1 MDSVVG
7 EDPTLPIDMN
17 GSTGLSRLDEMADD
31 GHLPVDS
38 MAELVFPGERV
49 SPVKA
54 HTMKDYE
61 NQITNLK
68 KENFNLKL
76 RIYFMEERAQQKY
89 DSAEDVYK
97 TNIELKVEVESLK
110 RELSEKQ
117 ELLVSASKAV
127 ENLAGK
133 ESGDILRLKE
143 QARREAE
150 RLRDT
155 FNKKLQQLEESLKAA
170 EEEAEKMAAVAEQ
183 EKVRNIDMEKQIL
196 AFSLSSTFTP
206 VSTQDAHHVLQEKD
220 GIIEQLKLSLKNR
233 DAEVAQLQKA
243 IAGEGRESQ
252 PASVHMRDLTEA
264 IAQKDKELETLKEEL
279 GREKVKNERDLQVSL
294 KTFVEKQ
301 NDIAKME
308 ALTKEITDDL
318 NSSRA
323 TIKNLTKT
331 LEDGE
336 NENKILHG
344 KLEES
349 EEVLASE
356 KKNAVKRD
364 KTIQG
369 LSLLLKQKDKEM
381 EELCHE
387 IEDRDAAL
395 AKAREA
401 AHKAQI
407 QKYQGAE
414 EHQNLLMDKQAEL
427 EKLQLEHHGKVL
439 EAQKLQRALRLREKD
454 VGDMQQAKEQL
465 EQELEELQQ
474 LKKKGDK
481 AVNDLQN
488 QLKKLKGELGERE
501 RAQEQHYQSLLNES
515 QRALQGHELT
525 IQRLTCSLS
534 DKEHQLQEYMNMIK
548 DQEQR
553 RSPGGGGDMLTK
565 LRERLREKEGALQQA
580 LDEKFAAIEEKDN
593 EIHQL
598 HLSLREKER
607 DLERLNNLL
616 SHNEETINS
625 FDSVIKEK
633 DVELQHLANSFK
645 DQQRAKQEM
654 EENLSRTLRE
664 KDAIISQLQQ
674 ALEGKSKDLDEMNR
688 ALLSKTQSGAV
699 SEQLGQQQK
708 AAEAL
713 LAEVMK
719 DRERLVSDNESAVE
733 GLLKTISSKDQLL
746 KDSAEHYKRLLAERA
761 QEVRDLKEQLAE
773 KQQQLCEAEKQSSAI
788 AHAKCLVTAELRGL
802 LAEKDTVINK
812 LVESGQEREKFLT
825 ELRLTEVT
833 VPQVVELK
841 RTVQVL
847 QERLHEEE
855 AVLLKKNEDSEPG
868 KIELM
873 KSAVTLKKE
882 LAQQTEA
889 LNKALKKNS
898 ELQVQLAELRS
909 TLADLESRSEAQAAN
924 IESLT
929 AVLQT
934 KDEIIQDLHKHLRKP
949 RDYEVSDLQ
958 ARAAEPKE
966 ERPLPGL
973 PQRERTIIGGN
984 SQQEATPA
992 LSSVL
997 SEHKALN
1004 RALKAEQQL
1013 YSSLVRTVKESD
1025 SAQRLHALQMELAA
1039 VQLLRQQLEEGVQ
1052 NNEELRRDLETEL
1065 QRAKQREGSE
1075 SQAEPV
1081 DPKELESVRQQLEDA
1096 QRWNVSLQARL
1107 GAIQSRGGGVGGTS
1121 DTADTFSFLAD
1132 QTSYLSICVE
1142 DKLDEELGHLSVP
1155 ELRQMILELRDYI
1168 KRLQASNEDHHKK
1181 ASLLS
1186 RADAKPDEKEDEDVS
1201 QLAYENKHL
1210 EKNLD
1215 GVARISKTSTLSKEH
1230 RQAAWDPSS
1239 DEHGQSSDGDGSKEG
1254 SVAEHQS
1261 SGVSQAQSKG
1271 GQLNNA
1277 AKSKRDRHQEGL
1289 SRDVELLSLLKERRL
1304 SSVTQLR
1311 EEILRLQAEN
1321 AALRGLLKKEQSEES
1336 KESADGSGESDS
1348 KRDLQKMVE
1357 KMKSEAV
1364 SQRKIIKVL
1373 KDQLELNSATE
1384 GVATF
1389 NPDLIV
1395 NMAREIERLKAE
1407 LGSSKRRA
1415 GSLQKEAHQKV
1426 SQPVISNSKEATV
1439 SPAQHK
1445 ALRPAAGKSRLP
1457 VPIRHDKVVLKRPA
1471 GSQATDIELQS
1482 LTEEVLEMEK
1492 KGLGQPESWA
1502 SEQEESTLRPDCP
1515 GSAEDIQKVGGFTAK
1530 QMTGTELLSE
1540 LELLHY
1546 ECQEKER
1553 VIGQLQEKAAKC
1565 EELQATLLEK
1575 DELNREF
1582 VEALQ
1587 AAESTIEYLT
1597 ACNMDKEGKNDHVLQ
1612 SDPHSHYWELQRML
1626 QEKEALNKQLLDC
1639 LHVAESALASLS
1651 AFPAGRASADTQ
1663 IRCSDPQGL
1672 LHKLENVLQQIGV
1685 SVDQSKPGAVD
1696 PQDSASDLQ
1705 RQIDELQEAL
1715 WERDRRNAELQDR
1728 LAASGRVAIPGRTSS
1743 GTTEQDLLDSD
1754 SATYR
1759 QLTDVKKLSEQ
1770 QQREAQGGQIKMD
1783 KCSKCGTQNQH
1794 IEKPSKH
1801 HEKQDQ
1807 IIRQL
1812 AECLFTAGSALAS
1825 LNACYTQGNSTEKP
1839 VSKESLQQE
1848 LQRLQKVFQ
1857 DKAEWQE
1864 HYLEYCTQKLRTA
1877 YSEGHHMDLYQ
1888 NISSLQQALTGS
1900 AQVISD
1906 LRKALEKLKTQN
1918 KQYQNEL
1925 RIGKSSPKSTDLP
1938 EKLENLQ
1945 KALGE
1950 RERTCKELEEKLA
1963 AAQEII
1969 AMQKSIQEKQVGNQK
1984 AMALGQDDKEVQ
1996 VDLQDLGYET
2006 SGKSENEMD
2015 REENSSSGTV
2025 DNDQDVHHT
2034 RGTSIPS
2041 LLGQIHGNF
2050 SSTENLNTSSSTS
2063 YPSSPT
2069 LSSPK
2074 FSLKNLQMFEDYGV
2088 TDNPEHLKQQVLE
2101 LKGQLETHQRVSQH
2115 LQSLLHRTS
2124 QSSDL
2129 LAFVSDYTAFE
2140 KHSQELTKEE
2150 RHSIGYEEDLSS
2162 EGTILSQDEDEKQM
2176 MEHITNLSTE
2186 LEKERNRN
2194 KNLAEQLQQ
2203 IQFRS
2208 RSASP
2213 ARMDSL
2219 VQSQA
2224 RELSQLRQQIKE
2236 SRELGALQRL
2246 QLEELG
2252 RAFEELLQAGDVDH
2266 HTGDVVREQLD
2277 KSLTVLEKLEERLEN
2292 GDKHLDN
2299 EDRAVLDLAQR
2310 EPPCLSR
2317 DGFDSS
2323 LRSQLEGER
2332 EQLQQQM
2339 RYLVQQNQNL
2349 AEVTKEQLDLLS
2361 RELHEKKHQIQDL
2374 QSQLRGRSPS
2384 SHHSSAPELSTRGSP
2399 SDRPPPCGDGPPYG
2413 DGPPDGSGSGS
2424 GSIPLQTHGV
2434 SHLLQG
2440 LAATSTASVSAV
2452 DSAVR
2457 HHDNVASAA
2466 SRKHIRPGGGVE
2478 LETHLHGLRRENS
2491 RLLEQLRSSEQ
2502 LNETLRSELDLHCSI
2517 LAQKDE
2523 VQPEPCPLKRTPDVT
2538 ERAAEPD
2545 ASRVQAAAMSPEL
2558 LAEHLQEVRTLRLRL
2573 EETIRTNDRLRDQLE
2588 RRLAEAERDPAAT
2601 NIFIHGAEEQSQ
2613 LASEIR
2619 FLRSQ
2624 NQALKEQ
2631 LSTAARD
2638 KQRESEKLR
2647 ESLARRTARL
2657 EVLRSELEEQRR
2669 ENVRTQSRLTGTA
2682 EENRRLQESVQR
2694 GRDEIHRIQAEMSVQ
2709 RQQLTD
2715 SQHLLKSLRM
2725 ELQVSQQTRTAAD
2738 RQRDPSQEA
2747 PTPGAGSLDLNEL
2760 LSEIRH
2766 LRLQLERSIHT
2777 NNALRQKLE
2786 EQLLRGSTQQDASPS
2801 TININYL
2808 LSAESRP
2815 PCRGRGGDESS
2826 AQDVGDLNL
2835 PSVRVSSDILY
2846 DIGGEVR
2853 RSSGRMSQ
2861 SSGSSADSTSTKPAR
2876 LVPGHHLW
2884 ANKNGRHVFGL
2895 IEDHN
2900 ALRKQI
2906 SEGRKLIV
2914 RMEQHLQEC
2923 LQALSKQDSKSTV
2936 LDQQLLKGFSTNI
2949 NTMQQVLEEAAR
2961 LLRLLWRVSIPTCSC
2976 AGGCQ
2981 GIQDE
2986 ALKNEIARLK
2996 AKLSE
3001 QDRLLLG
3008 AVKRLRNT
3016 NQLKEGMEKVIIEQ
3030 LSLTHDVLKK
3040 ARGNLETNYCARFG
3054 LKGLPG
3060 PTKGGP
3066 GQWVELPQMQG
3077 VWQCLSLS
3085 FCKTLQFSS

>member
-31 GHLPVDS
+31 GHLPMDS
-38 MAELVFPGERV
+38 MAGLVFPGERV
-49 SPVKA
+49 SPGKA

-76 RIYFMEERAQQKY
+76 RIYFMEERAQQKF

-143 QARREAE
+143 QAKREVE
-150 RLRDT
+150 RLRDS
-155 FNKKLQQLEESLKAA
+155 FNKKIQQLEENLKAA
-170 EEEAEKMAAVAEQ
+170 EEEVEKMAAVAEQ
-183 EKVRNIDMEKQIL
+183 EKVRNIDMEKQLL
-196 AFSLSSTFTP
+196 AFSLSSTFSP
-206 VSTQDAHHVLQEKD
+206 APTQDVHHVLQEKD
-220 GIIEQLKLSLKNR
+220 GVIEQLKLSLKNR

-243 IAGEGRESQ
+243 IGDEGRESQ
-252 PASVHMRDLTEA
+252 PASAPTGDLAEA

-279 GREKVKNERDLQVSL
+279 GREKVKNERELQN
-294 KTFVEKQ
+294 FVGKQ

-308 ALTKEITDDL
+308 ALTKQITEEL
-318 NSSRA
+318 NSNRA

-331 LEDGE
+331 LEDRE
-336 NENKILHG
+336 NETKVLHG

-349 EEVLASE
+349 EVELSSE

-395 AKAREA
+395 AKSREA

-439 EAQKLQRALRLREKD
+439 EAQKLQRALQLREQDLGD
-454 VGDMQQAKEQL
+454 VQQAKEQL

-501 RAQEQHYQSLLNES
+501 SALEQHYQSLLNES
-515 QRALQGHELT
+515 QRTLQGHEVT

-534 DKEHQLQEYMNMIK
+534 DKEHQLQEYMHMMK

-565 LRERLREKEGALQQA
+565 LRERLREKENSLQQA

-598 HLSLREKER
+598 HLSLREKEQ
-607 DLERLNNLL
+607 DLARLKNLL
-616 SHNEETINS
+616 LHNEETINS

-654 EENLSRTLRE
+654 EGNLSRTLRE

-688 ALLSKTQSGAV
+688 TLLSKTQSGAV
-699 SEQLGQQQK
+699 SEQLGQQLK

-746 KDSAEHYKRLLAERA
+746 KDSAEHYKRLLAERG

-812 LVESGQEREKFLT
+812 LVESGQERETFLA
-825 ELRLTEVT
+825 ELRLTEVA

-841 RTVQVL
+841 QTVQVL

-855 AVLLKKNEDSEPG
+855 AVILKKDEDSGPG
-868 KIELM
+868 KIEVM

-882 LAQQTEA
+882 LAQKTEA
-889 LNKALKKNS
+889 LNKAMKKDS
-898 ELQVQLAELRS
+898 ELKVELAELRS
-909 TLADLESRSEAQAAN
+909 TLADLESRTEAQAAN

-934 KDEIIQDLHKHLRKP
+934 KDEIIRSLHERLGEP
-949 RDYEVSDLQ
+949 RDREVSDLQ

-966 ERPLPGL
+966 ERRLPGL
-973 PQRERTIIGGN
+973 PQRERTIIGGD
-984 SQQEATPA
+984 SQPEAAPA
-992 LSSVL
+992 LSTLL
-997 SEHKALN
+997 SEHEALN

-1013 YSSLVRTVKESD
+1013 YSSLVRTVRESD
-1025 SAQRLHALQMELAA
+1025 SARRLHALQMELAA

-1052 NNEELRRDLETEL
+1052 NNEELRRVLETEL
-1065 QRAKQREGSE
+1065 QRAKQREGSDC
-1075 SQAEPV
+1075 QAEPV

-1096 QRWNVSLQARL
+1096 QRWNASLQARL
-1107 GAIQSRGGGVGGTS
+1107 GAIQNRGGGVGGTS

-1142 DKLDEELGHLSVP
+1142 DRLDEELGHLSVP

-1181 ASLLS
+1181 VSLVS
-1186 RADAKPDEKEDEDVS
+1186 RSDAKPDEKEDEYVS
-1201 QLAYENKHL
+1201 QLAFDNKHL

-1215 GVARISKTSTLSKEH
+1215 GAARISKTSGLSEEYQQTA
-1230 RQAAWDPSS
+1230 R
-1239 DEHGQSSDGDGSKEG
+1239 GQSSDERAQSSDGEC
-1254 SVAEHQS
+1254 QS
-1261 SGVSQAQSKG
+1261 SGVSQTQSRG
-1271 GQLNNA
+1271 GQLNDA
-1277 AKSKRDRHQEGL
+1277 AKRKRDRRQEGL
-1289 SRDVELLSLLKERRL
+1289 SRDMELLSLLKERRL

-1321 AALRGLLKKEQSEES
+1321 AALRGLLKKEQSEEPKGS
-1336 KESADGSGESDS
+1336 TDSSGESGS
-1348 KRDLQKMVE
+1348 ERDLQKMVE

-1364 SQRKIIKVL
+1364 SQRRIIKVL
-1373 KDQLELNSATE
+1373 KDQLELNSAAE
-1384 GVATF
+1384 GGATF

-1407 LGSSKRRA
+1407 LGPSKRRA
-1415 GSLQKEAHQKV
+1415 ESLQKEAQQK
-1426 SQPVISNSKEATV
+1426 
-1439 SPAQHK
+1439 
-1445 ALRPAAGKSRLP
+1445 AGKSRLP
-1457 VPIRHDKVVLKRPA
+1457 VPIRHDKVVVNRPVV
-1471 GSQATDIELQS
+1471 SQAADIEMQS

-1492 KGLGQPESWA
+1492 KHD
-1502 SEQEESTLRPDCP
+1502 QEESTMRPDCP
-1515 GSAEDIQKVGGFTAK
+1515 GSAEDIQKAGGFTAK
-1530 QMTGTELLSE
+1530 QMEGTELLSQ

-1597 ACNMDKEGKNDHVLQ
+1597 ACNMDKEGQNDHVLQ
-1612 SDPHSHYWELQRML
+1612 SDLHDHHWELQRML

-1639 LHVAESALASLS
+1639 LHVAESAQASLS
-1651 AFPAGRASADTQ
+1651 AFPAGRASADTP
-1663 IRCSDPQGL
+1663 ISSSDPQGL
-1672 LHKLENVLQQIGV
+1672 LHKLENVLQQIGA
-1685 SVDQSKPGAVD
+1685 SVDQSKSRVVD
-1696 PQDSASDLQ
+1696 PQDSASDSQ
-1705 RQIDELQEAL
+1705 RQIGQLQEAL
-1715 WERDRRNAELQDR
+1715 REQDRRNAELQER
-1728 LAASGRVAIPGRTSS
+1728 LVASEPAAIPGPTSS
-1743 GTTEQDLLDSD
+1743 GTTEQDS
-1754 SATYR
+1754 R
-1759 QLTDVKKLSEQ
+1759 
-1770 QQREAQGGQIKMD
+1770 
-1783 KCSKCGTQNQH
+1783 CGTQYQH
-1794 IEKPSKH
+1794 IQKPSKD

-1807 IIRQL
+1807 IIRHL
-1812 AECLFTAGSALAS
+1812 AECLYTAGSALAS
-1825 LNACYTQGNSTEKP
+1825 LNACYTHGSATEKP
-1839 VSKESLQQE
+1839 VSTDSLQQE
-1848 LQRLQKVFQ
+1848 LKELQKVFQ

-1877 YSEGHHMDLYQ
+1877 CLEGHHMDLYQ
-1888 NISSLQQALTGS
+1888 NISNLQQALTGS
-1900 AQVISD
+1900 AEVISE
-1906 LRKALEKLKTQN
+1906 LRKALEKLKAQN
-1918 KQYQNEL
+1918 KRYQNEL
-1925 RIGKSSPKSTDLP
+1925 RIGRSSSKTADLP

-1950 RERTCKELEEKLA
+1950 REHACKELEEKLA

-1969 AMQKSIQEKQVGNQK
+1969 AMQKSIQEKQDGNQK
-1984 AMALGQDDKEVQ
+1984 VMTLGQDDKEVQ

-2025 DNDQDVHHT
+2025 DNDQDVHHA
-2034 RGTSIPS
+2034 RGTNIPS

-2074 FSLKNLQMFEDYGV
+2074 FSLKNLQMFEDYGI

-2129 LAFVSDYTAFE
+2129 LAFVCDSPYTALE
-2140 KHSQELTKEE
+2140 KYSLELTKEK

-2176 MEHITNLSTE
+2176 MKEHITNLSTE
-2186 LEKERNRN
+2186 LEKERNCN

-2252 RAFEELLQAGDVDH
+2252 KAFEELLQAGDVDH
-2266 HTGDVVREQLD
+2266 YTGDVVREQLD
-2277 KSLTVLEKLEERLEN
+2277 KSLTMLERLEEQLEN

-2317 DGFDSS
+2317 DASDSP
-2323 LRSQLEGER
+2323 LRSQLGSER

-2361 RELHEKKHQIQDL
+2361 RELHEKKHLIQDL
-2374 QSQLRGRSPS
+2374 QRQLRGRSPS
-2384 SHHSSAPELSTRGSP
+2384 SHHGSAPELSNRGPP
-2399 SDRPPPCGDGPPYG
+2399 SDRPPPDRAESSYGHGPL
-2413 DGPPDGSGSGS
+2413 DSAS
-2424 GSIPLQTHGV
+2424 SITPQTHSV
-2434 SHLLQG
+2434 SRLRPG
-2440 LAATSTASVSAV
+2440 LAATSTASVTAV

-2466 SRKHIRPGGGVE
+2466 SRKHIRPAGAE
-2478 LETHLHGLRRENS
+2478 LEIHLHGLRRENS

-2502 LNETLRSELDLHCSI
+2502 VNETLRSELDLHCSI

-2523 VQPEPCPLKRTPDVT
+2523 VQPEPSPLKRTPDAA
-2538 ERAAEPD
+2538 ERATDPD
-2545 ASRVQAAAMSPEL
+2545 ASRVQALAMSPEL

-2573 EETIRTNDRLRDQLE
+2573 EETIRTNERLREQLE

-2631 LSTAARD
+2631 LSVASRD

-2657 EVLRSELEEQRR
+2657 EALRSELEEQKR
-2669 ENVRTQSRLTGTA
+2669 ERVRTQSRLTGTA
-2682 EENRRLQESVQR
+2682 EENRRLQESVQHD
-2694 GRDEIHRIQAEMSVQ
+2694 RDEIHRLQAEMSVQ

-2725 ELQVSQQTRTAAD
+2725 ELQVSQQMRAAAD
-2738 RQRDPSQEA
+2738 RQHDASQKVPA
-2747 PTPGAGSLDLNEL
+2747 PGAGSLDLNEL

-2808 LSAESRP
+2808 LSSESRHP
-2815 PCRGRGGDESS
+2815 RPSRGGDESS
-2826 AQDVGDLNL
+2826 AQVVGDLTL

-2846 DIGGEVR
+2846 DTSGEV
-2853 RSSGRMSQ
+2853 RSSGRTSQ
-2861 SSGSSADSTSTKPAR
+2861 SSGSSADSASTKPAR

-2906 SEGRKLIV
+2906 SEGRKLIG

-2923 LQALSKQDSKSTV
+2923 LHALSKQDAKSAV
-2936 LDQQLLKGFSTNI
+2936 LDQQLLKGFSSNI

-2961 LLRLLWRVSIPTCSC
+2961 LLKLLWRVSIPACSC
-2976 AGGCQ
+2976 AEGRQ
-2981 GIQDE
+2981 GNQDE
-2986 ALKNEIARLK
+2986 TLKCEIARLK

-3001 QDRLLLG
+3001 QERLLLG
-3008 AVKRLRNT
+3008 AVKRLRTT

-3040 ARGNLETNYCARFG
+3040 ARGNLEEVPANG
-3054 LKGLPG
+3054 
-3060 PTKGGP
+3060 
-3066 GQWVELPQMQG
+3066 
-3077 VWQCLSLS
+3077 
-3085 FCKTLQFSS
+3085 

>member
-1 MDSVVG
+1 
-7 EDPTLPIDMN
+7 
-17 GSTGLSRLDEMADD
+17 
-31 GHLPVDS
+31 
-38 MAELVFPGERV
+38 FPGERV

-196 AFSLSSTFTP
+196 AFSLSTI
-206 VSTQDAHHVLQEKD
+206 VSSA
-220 GIIEQLKLSLKNR
+220 
-233 DAEVAQLQKA
+233 
-243 IAGEGRESQ
+243 SQ
-252 PASVHMRDLTEA
+252 
-264 IAQKDKELETLKEEL
+264 
-279 GREKVKNERDLQVSL
+279 
-294 KTFVEKQ
+294 
-301 NDIAKME
+301 
-308 ALTKEITDDL
+308 
-318 NSSRA
+318 
-323 TIKNLTKT
+323 
-331 LEDGE
+331 
-336 NENKILHG
+336 ILHG

-565 LRERLREKEGALQQA
+565 LRERLREKEAALQQA

-688 ALLSKTQSGAV
+688 ALLSKTQSGTV

-1065 QRAKQREGSE
+1065 QRAKQRE
-1075 SQAEPV
+1075 V

-1155 ELRQMILELRDYI
+1155 ELRQMVRHPSHS
-1168 KRLQASNEDHHKK
+1168 SNDFIVVTFSQ
-1181 ASLLS
+1181 SLI
-1186 RADAKPDEKEDEDVS
+1186 VFFFFF
-1201 QLAYENKHL
+1201 
-1210 EKNLD
+1210 
-1215 GVARISKTSTLSKEH
+1215 TLS
-1230 RQAAWDPSS
+1230 
-1239 DEHGQSSDGDGSKEG
+1239 
-1254 SVAEHQS
+1254 
-1261 SGVSQAQSKG
+1261 
-1271 GQLNNA
+1271 
-1277 AKSKRDRHQEGL
+1277 
-1289 SRDVELLSLLKERRL
+1289 
-1304 SSVTQLR
+1304 
-1311 EEILRLQAEN
+1311 
-1321 AALRGLLKKEQSEES
+1321 
-1336 KESADGSGESDS
+1336 
-1348 KRDLQKMVE
+1348 
-1357 KMKSEAV
+1357 
-1364 SQRKIIKVL
+1364 
-1373 KDQLELNSATE
+1373 
-1384 GVATF
+1384 
-1389 NPDLIV
+1389 
-1395 NMAREIERLKAE
+1395 IEVKAN
-1407 LGSSKRRA
+1407 LY
-1415 GSLQKEAHQKV
+1415 
-1426 SQPVISNSKEATV
+1426 IS
-1439 SPAQHK
+1439 
-1445 ALRPAAGKSRLP
+1445 
-1457 VPIRHDKVVLKRPA
+1457 I
-1471 GSQATDIELQS
+1471 
-1482 LTEEVLEMEK
+1482 
-1492 KGLGQPESWA
+1492 
-1502 SEQEESTLRPDCP
+1502 
-1515 GSAEDIQKVGGFTAK
+1515 F
-1530 QMTGTELLSE
+1530 
-1540 LELLHY
+1540 
-1546 ECQEKER
+1546 
-1553 VIGQLQEKAAKC
+1553 
-1565 EELQATLLEK
+1565 
-1575 DELNREF
+1575 
-1582 VEALQ
+1582 
-1587 AAESTIEYLT
+1587 
-1597 ACNMDKEGKNDHVLQ
+1597 
-1612 SDPHSHYWELQRML
+1612 SDPR
-1626 QEKEALNKQLLDC
+1626 
-1639 LHVAESALASLS
+1639 
-1651 AFPAGRASADTQ
+1651 T
-1663 IRCSDPQGL
+1663 QGL
-1672 LHKLENVLQQIGV
+1672 
-1685 SVDQSKPGAVD
+1685 
-1696 PQDSASDLQ
+1696 
-1705 RQIDELQEAL
+1705 
-1715 WERDRRNAELQDR
+1715 
-1728 LAASGRVAIPGRTSS
+1728 
-1743 GTTEQDLLDSD
+1743 
-1754 SATYR
+1754 
-1759 QLTDVKKLSEQ
+1759 
-1770 QQREAQGGQIKMD
+1770 
-1783 KCSKCGTQNQH
+1783 
-1794 IEKPSKH
+1794 
-1801 HEKQDQ
+1801 
-1807 IIRQL
+1807 
-1812 AECLFTAGSALAS
+1812 
-1825 LNACYTQGNSTEKP
+1825 
-1839 VSKESLQQE
+1839 
-1848 LQRLQKVFQ
+1848 
-1857 DKAEWQE
+1857 
-1864 HYLEYCTQKLRTA
+1864 
-1877 YSEGHHMDLYQ
+1877 YQ
-1888 NISSLQQALTGS
+1888 T
-1900 AQVISD
+1900 
-1906 LRKALEKLKTQN
+1906 
-1918 KQYQNEL
+1918 
-1925 RIGKSSPKSTDLP
+1925 
-1938 EKLENLQ
+1938 
-1945 KALGE
+1945 
-1950 RERTCKELEEKLA
+1950 
-1963 AAQEII
+1963 
-1969 AMQKSIQEKQVGNQK
+1969 
-1984 AMALGQDDKEVQ
+1984 
-1996 VDLQDLGYET
+1996 
-2006 SGKSENEMD
+2006 
-2015 REENSSSGTV
+2015 
-2025 DNDQDVHHT
+2025 
-2034 RGTSIPS
+2034 
-2041 LLGQIHGNF
+2041 
-2050 SSTENLNTSSSTS
+2050 
-2063 YPSSPT
+2063 
-2069 LSSPK
+2069 
-2074 FSLKNLQMFEDYGV
+2074 
-2088 TDNPEHLKQQVLE
+2088 
-2101 LKGQLETHQRVSQH
+2101 
-2115 LQSLLHRTS
+2115 
-2124 QSSDL
+2124 
-2129 LAFVSDYTAFE
+2129 
-2140 KHSQELTKEE
+2140 
-2150 RHSIGYEEDLSS
+2150 
-2162 EGTILSQDEDEKQM
+2162 
-2176 MEHITNLSTE
+2176 
-2186 LEKERNRN
+2186 
-2194 KNLAEQLQQ
+2194 
-2203 IQFRS
+2203 
-2208 RSASP
+2208 
-2213 ARMDSL
+2213 
-2219 VQSQA
+2219 
-2224 RELSQLRQQIKE
+2224 
-2236 SRELGALQRL
+2236 
-2246 QLEELG
+2246 
-2252 RAFEELLQAGDVDH
+2252 
-2266 HTGDVVREQLD
+2266 
-2277 KSLTVLEKLEERLEN
+2277 
-2292 GDKHLDN
+2292 
-2299 EDRAVLDLAQR
+2299 
-2310 EPPCLSR
+2310 
-2317 DGFDSS
+2317 
-2323 LRSQLEGER
+2323 
-2332 EQLQQQM
+2332 
-2339 RYLVQQNQNL
+2339 
-2349 AEVTKEQLDLLS
+2349 
-2361 RELHEKKHQIQDL
+2361 
-2374 QSQLRGRSPS
+2374 
-2384 SHHSSAPELSTRGSP
+2384 
-2399 SDRPPPCGDGPPYG
+2399 
-2413 DGPPDGSGSGS
+2413 
-2424 GSIPLQTHGV
+2424 
-2434 SHLLQG
+2434 
-2440 LAATSTASVSAV
+2440 TASI
-2452 DSAVR
+2452 
-2457 HHDNVASAA
+2457 
-2466 SRKHIRPGGGVE
+2466 K
-2478 LETHLHGLRRENS
+2478 
-2491 RLLEQLRSSEQ
+2491 
-2502 LNETLRSELDLHCSI
+2502 
-2517 LAQKDE
+2517 
-2523 VQPEPCPLKRTPDVT
+2523 
-2538 ERAAEPD
+2538 
-2545 ASRVQAAAMSPEL
+2545 
-2558 LAEHLQEVRTLRLRL
+2558 
-2573 EETIRTNDRLRDQLE
+2573 
-2588 RRLAEAERDPAAT
+2588 
-2601 NIFIHGAEEQSQ
+2601 
-2613 LASEIR
+2613 
-2619 FLRSQ
+2619 
-2624 NQALKEQ
+2624 
-2631 LSTAARD
+2631 
-2638 KQRESEKLR
+2638 
-2647 ESLARRTARL
+2647 
-2657 EVLRSELEEQRR
+2657 
-2669 ENVRTQSRLTGTA
+2669 
-2682 EENRRLQESVQR
+2682 
-2694 GRDEIHRIQAEMSVQ
+2694 
-2709 RQQLTD
+2709 
-2715 SQHLLKSLRM
+2715 
-2725 ELQVSQQTRTAAD
+2725 
-2738 RQRDPSQEA
+2738 
-2747 PTPGAGSLDLNEL
+2747 
-2760 LSEIRH
+2760 
-2766 LRLQLERSIHT
+2766 
-2777 NNALRQKLE
+2777 
-2786 EQLLRGSTQQDASPS
+2786 
-2801 TININYL
+2801 
-2808 LSAESRP
+2808 
-2815 PCRGRGGDESS
+2815 
-2826 AQDVGDLNL
+2826 
-2835 PSVRVSSDILY
+2835 
-2846 DIGGEVR
+2846 
-2853 RSSGRMSQ
+2853 
-2861 SSGSSADSTSTKPAR
+2861 
-2876 LVPGHHLW
+2876 
-2884 ANKNGRHVFGL
+2884 
-2895 IEDHN
+2895 
-2900 ALRKQI
+2900 
-2906 SEGRKLIV
+2906 
-2914 RMEQHLQEC
+2914 
-2923 LQALSKQDSKSTV
+2923 
-2936 LDQQLLKGFSTNI
+2936 
-2949 NTMQQVLEEAAR
+2949 
-2961 LLRLLWRVSIPTCSC
+2961 
-2976 AGGCQ
+2976 
-2981 GIQDE
+2981 
-2986 ALKNEIARLK
+2986 
-2996 AKLSE
+2996 
-3001 QDRLLLG
+3001 
-3008 AVKRLRNT
+3008 
-3016 NQLKEGMEKVIIEQ
+3016 
-3030 LSLTHDVLKK
+3030 
-3040 ARGNLETNYCARFG
+3040 
-3054 LKGLPG
+3054 
-3060 PTKGGP
+3060 
-3066 GQWVELPQMQG
+3066 
-3077 VWQCLSLS
+3077 
-3085 FCKTLQFSS
+3085 